1 MALRP
6 LRLIEWDHIREA
18 LRATGNDVPKAASI
32 LELSPS
38 TIYRRIREFHNRIA
52 AE

>member
-1 MALRP
+1 M
-6 LRLIEWDHIREA
+6 RLVEWDCIREA
-18 LRATGNDVPKAASI
+18 LRATGNDLPGVVSI

-38 TIYRRIREFHNRIA
+38 TIYRRIREFLTRAA